1 MYRVAVWPMPKAAK
15 GDRKTAVATG
25 YPDLPPVM
33 ITQPMDAPRE
43 FQMRALSTYIVEPPD
58 ILVVEIY
65 IQALDRTTP
74 IRAEQ
79 LVRPDGTIGFGAFP
93 PVFVAGL
100 TLEQIKFQL
109 ANTILPMIDTI
120 RGQDDG
126 KKLKTITLDDL
137 LKGLKVDVL
146 RYNSK
151 FYYVITD
158 GGGYGEQVTPIP
170 ITGNERVLDAVAKIQ
185 GLPAV
190 SSKKHIWVARATP
203 HDHEHPQIL
212 PVDWCG
218 IAQRGSAATNF
229 QMFPGDR
236 LYIHSD
242 CLIRADSVIGK
253 VLNPIQRILGGA
265 LLGSSV
271 YNSIKTGSNSSGGNG
286 NTGVGR

>member
-1 MYRVAVWPMPKAAK
+1 MLFR
-15 GDRKTAVATG
+15 
-25 YPDLPPVM
+25 
-33 ITQPMDAPRE
+33 
-43 FQMRALSTYIVEPPD
+43 S
-58 ILVVEIY
+58 EIY
-65 IQALDRTTP
+65 LPVLRRST

-93 PVFVAGL
+93 PVYAAGL
-100 TLEQIKFQL
+100 TLDQIKVRL
-109 ANTILPMIDTI
+109 AETILPLIDSLK
-120 RGQDDG
+120 GPDDG
-126 KKLKTITLDDL
+126 KELPLKPLTLEDL
-137 LKGLKVDVL
+137 LRGLKVDVL